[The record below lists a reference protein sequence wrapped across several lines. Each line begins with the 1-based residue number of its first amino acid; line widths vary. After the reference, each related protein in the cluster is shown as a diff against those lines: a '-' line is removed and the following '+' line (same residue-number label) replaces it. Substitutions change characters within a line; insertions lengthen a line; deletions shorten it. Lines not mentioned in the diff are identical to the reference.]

1 MLSSVSNF
9 GKRMFFDF
17 VGPLVD
23 IFSTKTGYQIDL
35 ELPGVKKDDITID
48 CEKGVLSITANKKAK
63 EIEGVKK
70 VHAEREFGSLTR
82 TFELPSNVET
92 DKVEAVLND
101 GVLTLTIPKKETP
114 KIEVKIQ

>member
-1 MLSSVSNF
+1 MLASVSNL

-23 IFSTKTGYQIDL
+23 IFSTKTGYRIDL
-35 ELPGVKKDDITID
+35 ELPGVKKEDITID
-48 CEKGVLSITANKKAK
+48 CEKGVLSITANKKAN
-63 EIEGVKK
+63 EIEGSKR

-92 DKVEAVLND
+92 DKVEAILNE
-101 GVLTLTIPKKETP
+101 GVLTLTIPKKESP
-114 KIEVKIQ
+114 KIEVKVQ

>member
-1 MLSSVSNF
+1 MLSVVSNL
-9 GKRMFFDF
+9 GKRWFFDF

-23 IFSTKTGYQIDL
+23 ILSTKTGYQIDL
-35 ELPGVKKDDITID
+35 ELPGVKKEDISID
-48 CEKGVLSITANKKAK
+48 FDKGVLNITANKKAL
-63 EIEGVKK
+63 EIEGAKK

-82 TFELPSNVET
+82 TFELPTNVET